1 MIKISHRIFFAVLF
15 VGLLNTI
22 CANEEVDALLGGLV
36 YDPTKIYAAK
46 SAVMISVSDGE
57 IYTSKIEVPAAT
69 DGSNGPNGANATT
82 YWGDSTT
89 TTNQFVADNPTFL
102 NDLPTDTNTTE
113 LSKQVGSLTNPSD
126 LSISLIN
133 ISTRGYVG
141 TGNDVLIA
149 GFVLEGDETATKK
162 CMIGVTNGGLS
173 DNPAADFYT
182 LKDPFLSLMK
192 DGQEIA
198 TNDDW
203 TSLSELD
210 KQDVESSG
218 APSTSK
224 EPALVMELGPGA
236 YTAIVSGVGG
246 TTGVTN
252 VGVNDLGQDGGTGS
266 IRILNISTRGKVLT
280 GDKIMIAGFV
290 ISGGST
296 GDTLRLK
303 LSNNGASL
311 GDNPA
316 ANFYTLKDPSLQLTG
331 GIDDSNDNWQDRP
344 SSETDYLST
353 NNQNPSDYRE
363 SFMLKSLSAN
373 AYTLIMRGSS
383 NETGIAVVG
392 VTIAD

>member
-1 MIKISHRIFFAVLF
+1 M
-15 VGLLNTI
+15 
-22 CANEEVDALLGGLV
+22 
-36 YDPTKIYAAK
+36 
-46 SAVMISVSDGE
+46 
-57 IYTSKIEVPAAT
+57 
-69 DGSNGPNGANATT
+69 
-82 YWGDSTT
+82 
-89 TTNQFVADNPTFL
+89 
-102 NDLPTDTNTTE
+102 
-113 LSKQVGSLTNPSD
+113 
-126 LSISLIN
+126 
-133 ISTRGYVG
+133 
-141 TGNDVLIA
+141 
-149 GFVLEGDETATKK
+149 
-162 CMIGVTNGGLS
+162 
-173 DNPAADFYT
+173 
-182 LKDPFLSLMK
+182 
-192 DGQEIA
+192 
-198 TNDDW
+198 
-203 TSLSELD
+203 
-210 KQDVESSG
+210 
-218 APSTSK
+218 
-224 EPALVMELGPGA
+224 
-236 YTAIVSGVGG
+236 VSGVGA

-280 GDKIMIAGFV
+280 GDKVMIAGFV
-290 ISGGST
+290 VSGGNT

-331 GIDDSNDNWQDRP
+331 GVDDSNDNWQDRP